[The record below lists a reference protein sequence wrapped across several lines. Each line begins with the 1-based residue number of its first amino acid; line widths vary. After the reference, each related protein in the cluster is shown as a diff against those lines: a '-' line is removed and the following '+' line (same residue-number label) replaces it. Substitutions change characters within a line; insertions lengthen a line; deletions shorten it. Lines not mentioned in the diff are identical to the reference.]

1 MYKVRQHLDDGSVE
15 EYNAASLQYAKRYAD
30 LYKTDFKFTEIVLI
44 ENGQERVIET
54 FGSRA

>member
-1 MYKVRQHLDDGSVE
+1 MFKVRQYLDDGSVE
-15 EYNAASLQYAKRYAD
+15 EYNAALLQYAKRYAD

>member
-44 ENGQERVIET
+44 ENGQESVIET
-54 FGSRA
+54 FGSRT

>member
-1 MYKVRQHLDDGSVE
+1 MYKVRQYLDDGSVE
-15 EYNAASLQYAKRYAD
+15 EYHAASLQYAKRYAD

>member
-30 LYKTDFKFTEIVLI
+30 LYKTDFRFTEIVLC
-44 ENGQERVIET
+44 ENGRERVIET

>member
-1 MYKVRQHLDDGSVE
+1 MYKVRQYLDDGSVE

-44 ENGQERVIET
+44 ENGQVREDPACI
-54 FGSRA
+54 

>member
-1 MYKVRQHLDDGSVE
+1 MYKVRQYLDDGSFK

-30 LYKTDFKFTEIVLI
+30 LYKTDFKFTEIVLS
-44 ENGQERVIET
+44 ENGQERVLET

>member
-1 MYKVRQHLDDGSVE
+1 MFKVRQYLDDGSFK

-44 ENGQERVIET
+44 ENGRERVIET

>member
-1 MYKVRQHLDDGSVE
+1 MYKVRLYLENGSVE

-30 LYKTDFKFTEIVLI
+30 LYKTDFKFTEIVLC
-44 ENGQERVIET
+44 ENGRERVIET

>member
-1 MYKVRQHLDDGSVE
+1 MYKVRQYLDDGSFK

-30 LYKTDFKFTEIVLI
+30 LYRADYKFTEIVLC
-44 ENGQERVIET
+44 ENGQEKVLET

>member
-1 MYKVRQHLDDGSVE
+1 MFKVRQYLDDGSVE

-44 ENGQERVIET
+44 ENGRERVIET

>member
-1 MYKVRQHLDDGSVE
+1 MFKVRQHLDDGSVE

>member
-15 EYNAASLQYAKRYAD
+15 KYNAASLQYAKRYAD

>member
-54 FGSRA
+54 FGSRT

>member
-1 MYKVRQHLDDGSVE
+1 MYKVRQQLDDGSVE

>member
-1 MYKVRQHLDDGSVE
+1 MFKVRQYLDDGSFK

>member
-1 MYKVRQHLDDGSVE
+1 MFKVRQYLENGDIK
-15 EYNAASLQYAKRYAD
+15 EYDAASLQYAKRYAD

-44 ENGQERVIET
+44 ENGRERVIET

>member
-1 MYKVRQHLDDGSVE
+1 MFKVRQYLDDGSVE

>member
-1 MYKVRQHLDDGSVE
+1 MYKVRQHLDDGSIE

>member
-1 MYKVRQHLDDGSVE
+1 MFKVRQYLDDDSVE

>member
-1 MYKVRQHLDDGSVE
+1 MYKVRLYLENGSVE

>member
-1 MYKVRQHLDDGSVE
+1 MFKVRQYLDDGSVE

-54 FGSRA
+54 FGSRT

>member
-1 MYKVRQHLDDGSVE
+1 MYKVRQYLDDGSVE

>member
-30 LYKTDFKFTEIVLI
+30 LYKTDFKFTEIVLC
-44 ENGQERVIET
+44 ENGRERVIET

>member
-44 ENGQERVIET
+44 ENGRERVIET

>member
-30 LYKTDFKFTEIVLI
+30 LYKTDLKFTEIVLI